1 MEGWTWHLHTTVQ
14 NLSLGPLHVPSGLWI
29 YISFSVKLEPLPL
42 SCLLKDLS
50 WWSGE
55 IMDVKAFYKLW
66 NIMWTVQ
73 HPEQGIIVCI
83 YVIWTRKPLVFLL
96 ALRTLQ
102 NHFHFLLSL
111 FLNDFH
117 PHLQDGT
124 PFVWLCLSWAD
135 GQRHIDWWHPNWP
148 GYWWSQT
155 IGCSARNSQRWTKQ
169 GKLKIIADW
178 FQGCRI
184 GISIQKW

>member
-14 NLSLGPLHVPSGLWI
+14 NLALGPSHVTSGLWI
-29 YISFSVKLEPLPL
+29 YISFSVKLEPLLL
-42 SCLLKDLS
+42 SHVLKDLS

-83 YVIWTRKPLVFLL
+83 YIIWTRKPLVFLL
-96 ALRTLQ
+96 TLRTLQ
-102 NHFHFLLSL
+102 THFHFLLSE

-117 PHLQDGT
+117 PQLQDGT
-124 PFVWLCLSWAD
+124 PFVWLFCLE
-135 GQRHIDWWHPNWP
+135 QRAKSKLTGDIQIDQVTGGLRPLDAQP
-148 GYWWSQT
+148 GTVKGEQSKENL
-155 IGCSARNSQRWTKQ
+155 R
-169 GKLKIIADW
+169 
-178 FQGCRI
+178 
-184 GISIQKW
+184 